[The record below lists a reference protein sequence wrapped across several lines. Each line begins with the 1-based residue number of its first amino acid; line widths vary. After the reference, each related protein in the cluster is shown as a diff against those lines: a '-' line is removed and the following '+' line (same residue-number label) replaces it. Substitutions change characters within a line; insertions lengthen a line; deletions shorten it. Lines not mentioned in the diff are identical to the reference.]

1 VTRVAFTASEYQ
13 ADGSIRPSRYVFAG
27 RAADG
32 WEVER
37 EGVLHLRLGPGYRLL
52 AASHCGVCATDLAR
66 RHLPFRLP
74 QVTGHELVARDEDG
88 TPVVVEINASHA
100 ARGLPAAEWC
110 AHCRAGLPTH
120 CPERLVLGIHD
131 LPGGFGS
138 WILAPTAAVLPL
150 DSAIDVR
157 TSTLVEPFAAALRA
171 AQTIA
176 PRAGERIAVVGPGR
190 LGTLVIAA
198 LAAWRATGGPA
209 MEIVAVGR
217 RDDLLDRARG
227 LGADETLRPEDA
239 KLRPCLADVAIE
251 TTGSPEGLELAL
263 RLATREVHVKSTTGQ
278 PTLGLTHL
286 TELVVDELSLAPL
299 RDAPAVGSAV
309 IAPSVPAAVRASLER
324 AGVQVVGPADVHGLP
339 LGGADA
345 AVVTSLAE
353 ADAMIRPEAGVER
366 SRVHARGTLLVAD
379 ADQARTPLLAAVLD
393 RGLVV
398 STSRCGDFRAA
409 LALLGDPR
417 HALRS
422 RLGEALFRNVLPA
435 ERLAEA
441 FARAAVGGTKVVV
454 THPDGL
460 W

>member
-37 EGVLHLRLGPGYRLL
+37 EGVLHLWLGPGYRLL

-74 QVTGHELVARDEDG
+74 QVTGHELVARDDDG

-131 LPGGFGS
+131 LPGGFGP

-150 DSAIDVR
+150 ESAIDVR

-176 PRAGERIAVVGPGR
+176 PRTGERIAVVGPGR
-190 LGTLVIAA
+190 LGTLVVAA

-239 KLRPCLADVAIE
+239 KRRPCLADVAIE

-379 ADQARTPLLAAVLD
+379 AGQARTPLLAAVLD

-422 RLGEALFRNVLPA
+422 RIGEVLFRNVLPA